1 VIVCRLAVLLV
12 GLGLLG
18 GVCRPAAAQLAYES
32 LGDRHPGPGTTP
44 RPELYR
50 EVAHFDFDERKRGN
64 YEDIPLHWVQLDGV
78 GLPTL
83 ISHGQ
88 FDDQIGHDAPPSFRL
103 DIETHN
109 VAYEYRHLDLTVV
122 PHADYVVTGYIRV
135 KGLRYASAFVGAYFV
150 DRFGELIPHSQRV
163 SERFKATGEQPEPW
177 RRFEIRLPG
186 EFPAAYALRL
196 QLWILQDHTW
206 RLPAPDEID
215 PILRRDVYGSAW
227 FDDIRVYLL
236 PRLQLRFSDPAG
248 LKRPHKPARFIL
260 EVNNATAEP
269 LRAELQI
276 TDSAGRRWHRQAL
289 AVPPS
294 DGPLT
299 LTPGED
305 NAAGFAL
312 AGDARSAPVVTAPV
326 PELPPGHYSAT
337 LHLLGNTGALIE
349 RRLCFDVLPELPQ
362 SAGRGADVGVDL
374 GYWPAGD
381 IDGVRELLTG
391 MGCGSA
397 KVGVPMLGA
406 IDSKDKSGYLRKLS
420 TLLRVLSENRI
431 EVTGVFYPPT
441 RVDRKTGQPL
451 SVRGLVGEDDL
462 WKKLASP
469 VLANLGALLPTW
481 QLGAERVELAG
492 IARWKPAE
500 IERVRRLLRRFVTI
514 PHMAV
519 PVHLSTVSAPADDIL
534 SVWIPPDVPTRT
546 LPRQLDFL
554 ARYDPSSYWLEV
566 SAGREPAGRA
576 AALRRR
582 DLARR
587 FVLAKALNPGRVFV
601 PVPFALSRGGGSPA
615 WHPTASYI
623 PLRTLFHFLGGKH
636 AVAAMIPADDT
647 LAIIFEGLDSSCMVI
662 WSWREQGA
670 SRPVELYLGPAPRA
684 VTLDGRLVPVPVH
697 DHRATLQVGSDPL
710 IVIDLHAE
718 LARLQA
724 SYRVSPHHIEAHE
737 TDAGPVVEFVNPY
750 RQRLSGELLLTPP
763 GNWQVK
769 PASIPFQLEPGET
782 FSQPLALALPPREI
796 ARTHQLNVRLKLNAP
811 EQANLAFREPITIG
825 LNGIVLRCTAR
836 WDGDTLV
843 VDQSLRN
850 ISDKPVSFSAYCEP
864 PGRARVER
872 EFLDIKPGEIAVQTY
887 VFPAARDLAGVNI
900 PAGIQEIDGKR
911 SLDQFVKAPR

>member
-1 VIVCRLAVLLV
+1 MAHGPARRLLAGLAVTV
-12 GLGLLG
+12 GLGVPVAG
-18 GVCRPAAAQLAYES
+18 QLAYEALNGGGAVS
-32 LGDRHPGPGTTP
+32 GVDPH
-44 RPELYR
+44 PELYR

-64 YEDIPLHWVQLDGV
+64 YEDIPLYWVQLDGP

-83 ISHGQ
+83 ISRGR
-88 FDDQIGHDAPPSFRL
+88 FDDRIGHDAPPSFRL

-122 PHADYVVTGYIRV
+122 PHADYVVTGYVRV
-135 KGLRYASAFVGAYFV
+135 EGLRYASAFVGAYFV

-163 SERFKATGEQPEPW
+163 SRRFKATGAQDEPW

-196 QLWILQDHTW
+196 QLWVLQDHTW
-206 RLPAPDEID
+206 RLPDPDEID
-215 PILRRDVYGSAW
+215 PILRRDVYGTAW

-248 LKRPHKPARFIL
+248 LIRPGRHERFML

-276 TDSAGRRWHRQAL
+276 TDEGGRTRHRQAL

-299 LTPGED
+299 LTPEED

-312 AGDARSAPVVTAPV
+312 AGDATATPLVTAPV
-326 PELPPGHYSAT
+326 PDLPPGHYVAT

-349 RRLCFDVLPELPQ
+349 RRVQFAVLPDLTR
-362 SAGRGADVGVDL
+362 SASRGPDVGVDL
-374 GYWPAGD
+374 GHWPAGD
-381 IDGVRELLTG
+381 IDGVRELLSA

-406 IDSKDKSGYLRKLS
+406 IDSQEKSTYLRELS

-431 EVTGVFYPPT
+431 EITGVFYPPA
-441 RVDRKTGQPL
+441 RVDRKTGRPL
-451 SVRGLVGEDDL
+451 SVHGLVAGGEL
-462 WKKLASP
+462 WQRLVSP

-481 QLGAERVELAG
+481 QLGAEQIELAHMQG
-492 IARWKPAE
+492 WSPPLV
-500 IERVRRLLRRFVTI
+500 ERMRNLLRRFVTI
-514 PHMAV
+514 PHMAI
-519 PVHLSTVSAPADDIL
+519 PTHLSSVPGPGRDIL
-534 SVWIPPDVPTRT
+534 SVWIPPDVPARS
-546 LPRQLDFL
+546 LVRQLEFL
-554 ARYDPSSYWLEV
+554 ARYDSSSYWLEL
-566 SAGREPAGRA
+566 SEPDIGPRS
-576 AALRRR
+576 AALHRRE
-582 DLARR
+582 LARR

-601 PVPFALSRGGGSPA
+601 PAPFALSHAGGSPT
-615 WHPTASYI
+615 WYPTDAYI
-623 PLRTLFHFLGGKH
+623 PLRTLFHYLGGKR

-662 WSWREQGA
+662 WSWRAQRDA
-670 SRPVELYLGPAPRA
+670 RPVELYLGPAPRA
-684 VTLDGRLVPVPVH
+684 VALDGRPIPVPVRE
-697 DHRATLQVGSDPL
+697 HRAVLPVGPDPL
-710 IVIDLHAE
+710 IVVNLHAE

-737 TDAGPVVEFVNPY
+737 PDLGPVVEFVNPY
-750 RQRLSGELLLTPP
+750 RQRLSGEVLLTPP

-811 EQANLAFREPITIG
+811 ERADLAFREPITIG
-825 LNGIVLRCTAR
+825 LNGIVLKCRAH
-836 WDGDTLV
+836 WDHDTLIV
-843 VDQSLRN
+843 EQSLRN
-850 ISDKPVSFSAYCEP
+850 ISEEPVSFSAYCEP

-872 EFLDIKPGEIAVQTY
+872 EFLDIKPGELAVQTY
-887 VFPAARDLAGVNI
+887 VFPDAGDLAGVNV
-900 PAGIQEIDGKR
+900 PAGIQEINGKR
-911 SLDQFVKAPR
+911 SLDQFAQAPQK